1 MSIKPLGEA
10 TSLPTGTAS
19 AITLGGATLMHIF
32 VGGTIVTGGSTADTD
47 GVLVAIVDAPNGNVV
62 SSLRLAPGSMAQ
74 VEKQADHYVYA
85 TGATGNVYGTKIA
98 FTN

>member
-10 TSLPTGTAS
+10 TTIPTGTGG

-32 VGGTIVTGGSTADTD
+32 VGGVIVTSGSTADSD
-47 GVLVAIVDAPNGNVV
+47 GVLVVIVDAPNGNVV

-85 TGATGNVYGTKIA
+85 TGATGTVYGTKIA